1 MKIACYDYED
11 EKTIKVFAFDD
22 DVAQDILNAARGCK
36 TIKGGSLVNG
46 VLLYG
51 HPAVVKLETYRDV
64 FEHNDIIDELKN
76 ELGAMDIYLF
86 ESDVLKDNIV

>member
-22 DVAQDILNAARGCK
+22 DTAQDILNAARGCE
-36 TIKGGSLVNG
+36 TITDGSLVNG

-51 HPAVVKLETYRDV
+51 HPAVVKLEICYDV
-64 FEHNDIIDELKN
+64 FEHNDVIDELKN

-86 ESDVLKDNIV
+86 ASDVLKDNIV